1 MTIMYKNQIAA
12 LTLYF
17 ILAPALAHD
26 FWIEPD
32 EFTPVAEQ
40 VVAVSLREGVG
51 FKGNTLPYIK
61 TWFADFSITDS
72 TGRHNV
78 ESIQGNDPAAEIV
91 AASGAQLLGYQSQPS
106 FVELEAAKF
115 NKYLETEGIEFIREE
130 RESRGESQSPA
141 PEYFVRCAK
150 ALLQTGPVNDDVYK
164 SKLGYKLELIPQ
176 SNPYALNEN
185 NELVFQLIYDDAP
198 IKNRLVQAFNK
209 SDPEVIQKVR
219 TDANGMATVKI
230 DRTGIWLVKA
240 VQIIPIKGRPQTVAG
255 LRPAKW
261 QSYWASYLFE
271 MRTVDQS
278 R

>member
-1 MTIMYKNQIAA
+1 MTITYKKQVAA
-12 LTLYF
+12 LTLFF
-17 ILAPALAHD
+17 ILAPAFAHD

-40 VVAVSLREGVG
+40 VVSVSLREGVD

-72 TGRHNV
+72 TGRNNV

-91 AASGAQLLGYQSQPS
+91 AAPGAQLLGYQSQPS

-115 NKYLETEGIEFIREE
+115 NKYLEDEGIEFIQAE

-150 ALLQTGPVNDDVYK
+150 ALLQTGPANDDVYK

-198 IKNRLVQAFNK
+198 IKDRLVQAFNK

-219 TDANGMATVKI
+219 TDDNGMATVKI
-230 DRTGIWLVKA
+230 DRAGIWLVKA
-240 VQIIPIKGRPQTVAG
+240 VQIIPIEGRPQTVVG

-271 MRTVDQS
+271 MRTVD
-278 R
+278 

>member
-1 MTIMYKNQIAA
+1 MTITYKKQVAA
-12 LTLYF
+12 LTLFF
-17 ILAPALAHD
+17 ILAPSFAHD

-40 VVAVSLREGVG
+40 VVSVSLREGVD

-72 TGRHNV
+72 TGRNNV

-91 AASGAQLLGYQSQPS
+91 AAPGAQLLGYQSQPS

-115 NKYLETEGIEFIREE
+115 NKYLEDEGIEFIQAE

-150 ALLQTGPVNDDVYK
+150 ALLQTGPANDDVYK

-198 IKNRLVQAFNK
+198 IKDRLVQAFNK

-219 TDANGMATVKI
+219 TDDNGMATVKI
-230 DRTGIWLVKA
+230 DRAGIWLVKA
-240 VQIIPIKGRPQTVAG
+240 VQIIPIEGRPQTVVG

-271 MRTVDQS
+271 MRTVD
-278 R
+278 